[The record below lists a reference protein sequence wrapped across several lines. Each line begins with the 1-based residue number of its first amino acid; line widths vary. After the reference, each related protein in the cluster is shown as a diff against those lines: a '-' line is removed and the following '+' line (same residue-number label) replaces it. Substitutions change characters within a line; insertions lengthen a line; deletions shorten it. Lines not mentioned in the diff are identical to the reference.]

1 MTKYWWV
8 SQNKTY
14 NHEVGG
20 GYLWSPQTNRAGTRV
35 AAYDHMTEIGRGDV
49 VFSFAGMEIRAVGV
63 ALESAF
69 ESEKPTVFG
78 SAGEGWAS
86 TGWRVPVEFTRVFAP
101 IKPANHMD
109 VLGPL
114 LPTKYSPIRIDGVGN
129 QQYLFPLPET
139 MAFALLNLL
148 RNPALP
154 DPNDLL
160 PALDPLAMTALD
172 QEILSQP
179 TVSETEKQ
187 ALVLAR
193 RGQGLFRNRVRAF
206 EPQCRVTGVSSD
218 RLLIASHIKPWKG
231 STNDERLDGNNGLFL
246 SPHIDKLFDSGL
258 ISFSQ
263 RGEVYV
269 SPDLDSEVLAK
280 WKIDPTNNVG
290 PFSPDQTYF
299 LRYHREMVF
308 QAAGS

>member
-1 MTKYWWV
+1 MRF
-8 SQNKTY
+8 
-14 NHEVGG
+14 
-20 GYLWSPQTNRAGTRV
+20 PTNP
-35 AAYDHMTEIGRGDV
+35 GR
-49 VFSFAGMEIRAVGV
+49 F
-63 ALESAF
+63 
-69 ESEKPTVFG
+69 K
-78 SAGEGWAS
+78 
-86 TGWRVPVEFTRVFAP
+86 
-101 IKPANHMD
+101 
-109 VLGPL
+109 
-114 LPTKYSPIRIDGVGN
+114 
-129 QQYLFPLPET
+129 
-139 MAFALLNLL
+139 
-148 RNPALP
+148 
-154 DPNDLL
+154 
-160 PALDPLAMTALD
+160 
-172 QEILSQP
+172 ILSQP
-179 TVSETEKQ
+179 TFSETEKQ
-187 ALVLAR
+187 ALAR
-193 RGQGLFRNRVRAF
+193 GGQGLLRNRVRAF